1 MNTLWSLEYTQ
12 RGRVTKTL
20 WHTGAT
26 ADSFCFCFFVLAAQP
41 VLSPSR
47 QLSTLF
53 SPLFLFHPDAQGQ
66 TLAFAT
72 RSGWKQ
78 MECKAAGVSVTIT
91 QGQELKTLDEVK
103 RRTERHGCSFTHS
116 PHNFPPVHLLDSI
129 SSLFLNLGKEWFFF
143 HYFFLFFGEEAALP
157 WSFPALH
164 HTLFA
169 PNPAERIQTWLCA
182 NPLKT
187 FKAVGANPSVPAAS
201 PWHPSSLVSELTLRV
216 CSHEMWRLPPDQWSC
231 SPRPPPFRLTDIWQV
246 KHWKLFCRLIGGARA
261 TLPIQLIS
269 THLQTPL
276 TAWEAQQL
284 AADFLLQP
292 QVPL

>member
-1 MNTLWSLEYTQ
+1 MFIHTQ
-12 RGRVTKTL
+12 
-20 WHTGAT
+20 
-26 ADSFCFCFFVLAAQP
+26 
-41 VLSPSR
+41 
-47 QLSTLF
+47 ST
-53 SPLFLFHPDAQGQ
+53 Q
-66 TLAFAT
+66 
-72 RSGWKQ
+72 
-78 MECKAAGVSVTIT
+78 
-91 QGQELKTLDEVK
+91 
-103 RRTERHGCSFTHS
+103 
-116 PHNFPPVHLLDSI
+116 FPPSSFVGQHQQSLPEPRQEVI
-129 SSLFLNLGKEWFFF
+129 FFSLFFF
-143 HYFFLFFGEEAALP
+143 FFGEEAALP
-157 WSFPALH
+157 WSFSALH

-216 CSHEMWRLPPDQWSC
+216 CSHEFWRLPPDQWSC

-269 THLQTPL
+269 AHLQTPL